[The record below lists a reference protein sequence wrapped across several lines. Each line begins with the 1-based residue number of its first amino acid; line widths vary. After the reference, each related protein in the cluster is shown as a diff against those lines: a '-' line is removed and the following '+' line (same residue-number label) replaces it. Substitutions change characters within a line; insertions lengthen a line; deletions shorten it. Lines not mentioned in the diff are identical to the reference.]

1 MFLVFSVL
9 TFIAISMA
17 PADATEYTLF
27 VTDSTFKVR
36 RCGADR
42 WCLLDSSRENPISAS
57 VRGHALVLFDNDE
70 TSEIDVSERIVIP
83 SEIDWSTVEE
93 LTTAHPAGVQLVF
106 LRTDNVISVTRRR
119 DGADTDLATISY
131 GGPSNRDPPK

>member
-27 VTDSTFKVR
+27 VKDSTFKVR
-36 RCGADR
+36 RCSVDQ
-42 WCLLDSSRENPISAS
+42 WCLLDSSPENPISVS
-57 VRGHALVLFDNDE
+57 VRGHALVLSDNAE
-70 TSEIDVSERIVIP
+70 ASEIDVSERIVIP
-83 SEIDWSTVEE
+83 PEIDWHTVDV
-93 LTTAHPAGVQLVF
+93 LTTAHPDGVQLVF
-106 LRTDNVISVTRRR
+106 LRTENVISVTRRR